1 MTYVYEYQIQ
11 GDTVKVEYC
20 FSSISDSIKVVEM
33 WVNGKY
39 HRVNWMS
46 HEGREKLMTRL
57 EDDMTNRMCGTP
69 DDDSMIEPF
78 MRANNMFD
86 EDEVDVITDHIDTE
100 IDLDRDM
107 PGFEGTMDEL
117 DHLVNIG
124 AV

>member
-1 MTYVYEYQIQ
+1 MGGKHLV
-11 GDTVKVEYC
+11 VEYC
-20 FSSISDSIKVVEM
+20 FSSVSDSIKVVDM
-33 WVNGKY
+33 TADGKF

-46 HEGREKLMTRL
+46 DAGRDKLMDRL
-57 EDDMTNRMCGTP
+57 EDDMTNRMCGTS

-107 PGFEGTMDEL
+107 PYGL
-117 DHLVNIG
+117 
-124 AV
+124 

>member
-1 MTYVYEYQIQ
+1 MTYIYEYEVQN
-11 GDTVKVEYC
+11 DTVKVEYC
-20 FSSISDSIKVVEM
+20 FSAVSDEIKVVDM

-39 HRVNWMS
+39 HRTTWMS
-46 HEGREKLMTRL
+46 HEGRDALMTRL

-107 PGFEGTMDEL
+107 PGFEGTWNTL
-117 DHLVNIG
+117 KQVG
-124 AV
+124 VQ